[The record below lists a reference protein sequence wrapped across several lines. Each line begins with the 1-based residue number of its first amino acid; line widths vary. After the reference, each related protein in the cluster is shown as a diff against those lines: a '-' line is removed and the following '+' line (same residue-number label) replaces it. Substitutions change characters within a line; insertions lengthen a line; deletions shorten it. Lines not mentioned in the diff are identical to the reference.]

1 MEGCHLAAGMADTIA
16 VGKGFAQNLEKS
28 VPIPI
33 IQEDGLLGIA
43 PDGQVIK
50 RPGELGA
57 QGNVMKVRW
66 DTKIKDLTPFIT
78 TLWPAPAGSQFSG
91 TGTPIGIWRPNR
103 RP

>member
-43 PDGQVIK
+43 PGGQVVK
-50 RPGELGA
+50 GVGELGA
-57 QGNVMKVRW
+57 QGAGHDEVQIRLNA
-66 DTKIKDLTPFIT
+66 KIKDLTPI
-78 TLWPAPAGSQFSG
+78 
-91 TGTPIGIWRPNR
+91 
-103 RP
+103 

>member
-1 MEGCHLAAGMADTIA
+1 LGELANNSGRAQEVRCFHEQVMEGCHPAAGMADTIA

-50 RPGELGA
+50 RPGELGS
-57 QGNVMKVRW
+57 QGNVMKVR
-66 DTKIKDLTPFIT
+66 
-78 TLWPAPAGSQFSG
+78 
-91 TGTPIGIWRPNR
+91 
-103 RP
+103 